1 MLGIERRGEL
11 ALYLAALDQRQF
23 ARSFLVILDH
33 FFRERLC
40 ISVRLLGE
48 RGLARLDLKHV
59 ADRDLVHE
67 VLRRWWAG
75 GGVWEKATEANSPQ
89 PTPRIRVLFMVA
101 LPGCITA

>member
-1 MLGIERRGEL
+1 
-11 ALYLAALDQRQF
+11 
-23 ARSFLVILDH
+23 VILDH

-48 RGLARLDLKHV
+48 RDLARLDLKHV

-75 GGVWEKATEANSPQ
+75 GRRLGKSNRSE
-89 PTPRIRVLFMVA
+89 
-101 LPGCITA
+101 